1 MNVQSVLNEHKSH
14 FLRFSLV
21 GGASTILN
29 YLLFYILYQFL
40 DVFYLVSSGAGYI
53 GGVVFGFYFN
63 KVFTFKSRSDDYYEE
78 GIVYFALYTASLLIG
93 LALLRILVL
102 IGIPILTANVIVIG
116 FTTITNYLGSKYF
129 GRVAKR
135 SRLCRW
141 YSQLRGH
148 S

>member
-1 MNVQSVLNEHKSH
+1 
-14 FLRFSLV
+14 
-21 GGASTILN
+21 
-29 YLLFYILYQFL
+29 LYQFL

-129 GRVAKR
+129 GRVAKS
-135 SRLCRW
+135 SRVCR
-141 YSQLRGH
+141 
-148 S
+148 